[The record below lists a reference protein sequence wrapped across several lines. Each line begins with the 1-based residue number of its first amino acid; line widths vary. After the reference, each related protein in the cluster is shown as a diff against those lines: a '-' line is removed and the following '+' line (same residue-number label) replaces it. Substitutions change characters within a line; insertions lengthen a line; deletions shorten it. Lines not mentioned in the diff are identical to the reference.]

1 MGRRRFE
8 RNRRIVCMWKCM
20 CMRVCVSESCP
31 TAMWG
36 GSPIVELSKAL
47 PAPGT
52 DTYIITGS
60 RLQRS

>member
-1 MGRRRFE
+1 MEVHVHARVRE
-8 RNRRIVCMWKCM
+8 RVLSYCY
-20 CMRVCVSESCP
+20 V
-31 TAMWG
+31 G